1 MTWEVGMTNESWEG
15 RVVVNR
21 ALSLREWAGAFLSLG
36 VEVDF
41 SPVKNWDNDD
51 TSL

>member
-1 MTWEVGMTNESWEG
+1 MGPGKAGQQLTE
-15 RVVVNR
+15 
-21 ALSLREWAGAFLSLG
+21 LSLSEWAGAFLSLG

-41 SPVKNWDNDD
+41 PPVKNWDDND